1 MHHLATIHSVQTT
14 DDGRSLSRKR
24 NCAKKCPLSRR

>member
-1 MHHLATIHSVQTT
+1 VEIEQSDSQPT
-14 DDGRSLSRKR
+14 